1 MASHKDSDHDELV
14 ERLTIGFRALLNQ
27 VHDLAR
33 KNHDLEQR
41 LSLAQVEVRSSYITI
56 SIPML

>member
-1 MASHKDSDHDELV
+1 MAFYKDIDHDELV

-33 KNHDLEQR
+33 KNHDLEGR
-41 LSLAQVEVRSSYITI
+41 LALARDEVRF
-56 SIPML
+56 

>member
-1 MASHKDSDHDELV
+1 MASYKDSDHDELV
-14 ERLTIGFRALLNQ
+14 ERLTTGFRALLNQ

-41 LSLAQVEVRSSYITI
+41 LSLAQFEVRSSYLKI
-56 SIPML
+56 SFPML